1 MPIPQ
6 SKAWLVDGFC
16 RFTAR
21 MVRKNF
27 TCFAMQSAMEIDA
40 IAPGERSLVVYANHV
55 GWWDPIV
62 AMLLR
67 KKCFPDRV
75 LYAPIDAQALEAYGI
90 FRQLGFYGLK
100 LDSYAGASEFL
111 RTSKEILAA
120 PNASLWITPE
130 GVFADCRDLER
141 PLMPGIAH
149 LAAHSPNTVFLPL
162 AIEYP
167 FWEEPKPMI
176 ATRLGEPICFEAGTS
191 KAQCGEQIFESLRKT
206 QRELAQSV
214 IARDYAQFDYLIPP
228 KAQRQGLYDT
238 LRAWKSWI
246 QGRSFDPSHASVT
259 RKRAA
264 TESNKDAAST
274 GS

>member
-27 TCFAMQSAMEIDA
+27 TCFAVQSAPVLDPPLPHECSI
-40 IAPGERSLVVYANHV
+40 VVYANHV

-67 KKCFPDRV
+67 KRFFPDRV
-75 LYAPIDAQALEAYGI
+75 FYAPIDAQALEAYGI
-90 FRQLGFYGLK
+90 FQQLGFYGLQ
-100 LDSYAGASEFL
+100 LDTFAGASDFL
-111 RTSKEILAA
+111 KTSRDILAN
-120 PNASLWITPE
+120 PKSSLWITPE
-130 GVFADCRDLER
+130 GYFTDCRDLDR

-149 LAAHSPNTVFLPL
+149 LAASSPNTIFLPL

-176 ATRLGEPICFEAGTS
+176 ATRFGTPIRFEPGTS
-191 KAQCGEQIFESLRKT
+191 KSQCQDAIFQSLRST
-206 QRELAQSV
+206 QRQLAQSV
-214 IARDYAQFDYLIPP
+214 MRRELGEFEFLIPP
-228 KAQRQGLYDT
+228 KAKRQGLYDT
-238 LRAWKSWI
+238 FRAWKAWA
-246 QGRSFDPSHASVT
+246 QGRSFNPSHASVS
-259 RKRAA
+259 RQRVQPPKGP
-264 TESNKDAAST
+264 SD
-274 GS
+274 GPG